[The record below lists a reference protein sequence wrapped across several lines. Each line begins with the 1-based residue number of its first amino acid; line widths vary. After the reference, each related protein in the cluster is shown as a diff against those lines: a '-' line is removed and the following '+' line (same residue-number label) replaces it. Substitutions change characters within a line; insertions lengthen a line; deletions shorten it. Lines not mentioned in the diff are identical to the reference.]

1 MSDERNASDAA
12 TDQGQQLKRTH
23 DTSFGWT
30 KEDHVNDIDDSSKEG
45 EDSYPEGWTVK
56 EVIERRPPIL
66 RIKEARV
73 KIEKADKVAL
83 SGPSTNHHQEVG
95 NDYDQN
101 QNQDHDHDHR
111 LSDRIC

>member
-1 MSDERNASDAA
+1 MLDKRNTADTAPE
-12 TDQGQQLKRTH
+12 QGQQLKRTH

-73 KIEKADKVAL
+73 RIEKGQQGG
-83 SGPSTNHHQEVG
+83 S
-95 NDYDQN
+95 
-101 QNQDHDHDHR
+101 
-111 LSDRIC
+111 